1 MTTDLDQLQF
11 IMKEFKKTETIEY
24 NRMLLLLLFTVDR
37 FEFSVCVFSCELIT
51 DFSGLDKKKI

>member
-51 DFSGLDKKKI
+51 DFSG